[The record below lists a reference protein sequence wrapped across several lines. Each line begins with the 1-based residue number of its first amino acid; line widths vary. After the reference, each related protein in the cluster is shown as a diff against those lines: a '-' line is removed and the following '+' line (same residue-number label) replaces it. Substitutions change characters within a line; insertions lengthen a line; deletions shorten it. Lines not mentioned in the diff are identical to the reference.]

1 MDLLE
6 ETVDVI
12 QFLVIQQTL
21 LLLTVAVAEE
31 DQEDLPEDVDYQVVL
46 VEQVQELNQQ
56 VQQLKEIFQV
66 FHVQVLVI
74 LVEDHY
80 LLTLC

>member
-1 MDLLE
+1 ME
-6 ETVDVI
+6 EIVDVI

-31 DQEDLPEDVDYQVVL
+31 DQEDLLEDVDYQVVL